1 MASSGHVAGDLWL
14 HHPFQ
19 GFFPSSL
26 WISGSFGKY
35 STAEQGLSQPGMNP
49 FSSMLLLLFFS
60 NAQFGEPAE
69 RSFPFWSPRHTGD
82 HFKYLAS
89 PAHWDQAIPCS
100 ESKPSPGKAEPRST
114 PPLLCKPQ
122 EDSQVQL
129 GQGIHPARSRAISVP
144 QGSLLVERE
153 KDLSAYNWN
162 SFGLRYGKRQ
172 ADTREAKVKIL

>member
-1 MASSGHVAGDLWL
+1 MLSTHNSRDSQGELQVLSSPL
-14 HHPFQ
+14 
-19 GFFPSSL
+19 
-26 WISGSFGKY
+26 KN
-35 STAEQGLSQPGMNP
+35 NP
-49 FSSMLLLLFFS
+49 PRATFSEELRARFS
-60 NAQFGEPAE
+60 NAQGSHSRGPTFPK
-69 RSFPFWSPRHTGD
+69 RSAHWIQSRVRIQVPVSSWGQRLWVCTAPSTMG
-82 HFKYLAS
+82 

-100 ESKPSPGKAEPRST
+100 ESKPSPGKAEPRSML
-114 PPLLCKPQ
+114 PLLCKPQ

-172 ADTREAKVKIL
+172 ADTGEAKVKIL

>member
-1 MASSGHVAGDLWL
+1 
-14 HHPFQ
+14 
-19 GFFPSSL
+19 
-26 WISGSFGKY
+26 
-35 STAEQGLSQPGMNP
+35 MNP

-60 NAQFGEPAE
+60 NAPFGEPAE
-69 RSFPFWSPRHTGD
+69 RYFPLWNPRHTGSTIARGD
-82 HFKYLAS
+82 PALKATPLESKGS
-89 PAHWDQAIPCS
+89 PIPCS

-172 ADTREAKVKIL
+172 ADTEEAKMNIL

>member
-1 MASSGHVAGDLWL
+1 
-14 HHPFQ
+14 
-19 GFFPSSL
+19 
-26 WISGSFGKY
+26 
-35 STAEQGLSQPGMNP
+35 MNP

-60 NAQFGEPAE
+60 NAPFGEPAE
-69 RSFPFWSPRHTGD
+69 RYFPLWNPRHTGSTIACGD
-82 HFKYLAS
+82 
-89 PAHWDQAIPCS
+89 PALKATPL
-100 ESKPSPGKAEPRST
+100 ESKGSRLPKRFPGKAEPRST

-144 QGSLLVERE
+144 QDSLLVERE

-172 ADTREAKVKIL
+172 GAQTPSAGPARGP

>member
-1 MASSGHVAGDLWL
+1 
-14 HHPFQ
+14 
-19 GFFPSSL
+19 
-26 WISGSFGKY
+26 
-35 STAEQGLSQPGMNP
+35 
-49 FSSMLLLLFFS
+49 MLLLLFFS
-60 NAQFGEPAE
+60 NAPFGEPAE
-69 RSFPFWSPRHTGD
+69 RSFPLWSPRHTGSAIAHGD
-82 HFKYLAS
+82 
-89 PAHWDQAIPCS
+89 PALKATRL
-100 ESKPSPGKAEPRST
+100 ESKGSRLPKRLCELGPSPGKAEPRSM

-172 ADTREAKVKIL
+172 ADTGEAKVKIL

>member
-1 MASSGHVAGDLWL
+1 
-14 HHPFQ
+14 
-19 GFFPSSL
+19 
-26 WISGSFGKY
+26 
-35 STAEQGLSQPGMNP
+35 MNP

-60 NAQFGEPAE
+60 NAPFGEPAE
-69 RSFPFWSPRHTGD
+69 RSFPFWSPRHTGSTIARGD
-82 HFKYLAS
+82 
-89 PAHWDQAIPCS
+89 PALKATRL
-100 ESKPSPGKAEPRST
+100 ESKGSCLPKRLCDPGKAEPRST